1 MRNHNVKTE
10 QLWSYSRVADS
21 RVWPTPESP
30 GGAHHGGAQ
39 HSSDIAVSTEV
50 LRFVYDPRTNL
61 SNPALA
67 ILLTDF

>member
-1 MRNHNVKTE
+1 MITE
-10 QLWSYSRVADS
+10 EPRLILSALMMTCGWVMYISRV
-21 RVWPTPESP
+21 RKVL
-30 GGAHHGGAQ
+30 GAQ

-50 LRFVYDPRTNL
+50 LRFICDPRTNL